1 MKKLI
6 FFTVGFLLVVAIL
19 ALATFMIC
27 LSFGIEFRLQYTA
40 GVLIIM
46 FLVGV
51 MCD

>member
-1 MKKLI
+1 MKNLI

-27 LSFGIEFRLQYTA
+27 LSFGIEFRLQYTV
-40 GVLIIM
+40 GVLIIIL
-46 FLVGV
+46 LVGA